1 MDSVTI
7 CNLALAHLG
16 DQSIVS
22 MSDPSQEARFCTLFY
37 NPVRQEILRQ
47 HPWNFA
53 TKIVSLNQ
61 LSTAPL
67 FDWQYQYQ
75 LPVDFFRLL
84 TVNSFGQSVPTEMY
98 EIQGDYLLSDS
109 SSINISYTADV
120 TNENLFDSIFVEVF
134 CLRLAARL
142 AKSLAGSMNIS
153 QQLNQEYKS
162 LLSEARRID
171 STENSDRQKYPWVNS
186 DLVKSRYI
194 G

>member
-7 CNLALAHLG
+7 CNLALAHIG

-22 MSDPSQEARFCTLFY
+22 MTDPSQEARFCTLFY

-53 TKIVSLNQ
+53 TKIVQLNQ
-61 LSTAPL
+61 TVTPPI
-67 FDWQYQYQ
+67 FDWTYKYQ
-75 LPVDFFRLL
+75 LPTDFFRLI
-84 TVNSFGQSVPTEMY
+84 TVNAFGVSQPSQTY
-98 EIQGDYLLSDS
+98 EIQGDFLLSD
-109 SSINISYTADV
+109 IEAAAISYTADV
-120 TNENLFDSIFVEVF
+120 TDENLFDSIFVEVF

-142 AKSLAGSMNIS
+142 AKSLAGSMQIS
-153 QQLNQEYKS
+153 QQLNQEYKY

-171 STENSDRQKYPWVNS
+171 GTENSERQKYPWVNS
-186 DLVKSRYI
+186 DLVKARYI